1 MSRNASIPQDDE
13 LALIARAQDGDRH
26 AFSELVIRYRKR
38 VVNLVYRMCGDADA
52 AQDMA
57 QEAFIR
63 AWSKLPSYRPRS
75 AFVNWLY
82 RIATNATLDLLRGE
96 RETVNVDDLALM
108 APGNGLEVS
117 LETKDR
123 AEIVKQAVLSLP
135 PASRSVLV
143 LREYQALSYREISE
157 TLGIPIGTVMS
168 RLNYARQRLS
178 QILVPY
184 FEDGIL

>member
-1 MSRNASIPQDDE
+1 
-13 LALIARAQDGDRH
+13 
-26 AFSELVIRYRKR
+26 
-38 VVNLVYRMCGDADA
+38 
-52 AQDMA
+52 
-57 QEAFIR
+57 
-63 AWSKLPSYRPRS
+63 
-75 AFVNWLY
+75 
-82 RIATNATLDLLRGE
+82 
-96 RETVNVDDLALM
+96 
-108 APGNGLEVS
+108 